1 MRMVEM
7 VEAARGLASST
18 HIDRLNI
25 LSIDWL
31 PGDDRVYLTYPSPAL
46 HDGVLLSSGL
56 MDWQVVGQPDPN
68 GVSVPVIPNPMGGEI
83 VAVESGNR
91 VRVAP
96 RYTDR
101 QIFNHLNSQMRMMS
115 TPDSGLFDP
124 YTWTERVKQHD
135 NSYYVPAD
143 ATDIMGI
150 ISVSVQRIGFSGS
163 YSILDWTFQAED
175 SRSVIRLHSWFGD
188 GLLSFTARRPFR
200 GATGIEDDVTGVC
213 GLTESMADI
222 PPLGAA
228 GMLLLSDEGRRLNPA
243 AQGDTRR
250 KEDIPATSLASQGR
264 ELLRERDR
272 RIADEAGAL
281 TRRFSIR
288 TSRLSFGSESWR

>member
-1 MRMVEM
+1 MRMIEM

-18 HIDRLNI
+18 ATDRLNI
-25 LSIDWL
+25 LSKDWL
-31 PGDDRVYLTYPSPAL
+31 PGDDRVYLTYPSAAL

-68 GVSVPVIPNPMGGEI
+68 GVSAKVLPNPMGGQPT
-83 VAVESGNR
+83 AVESGNR

-115 TPDSGLFDP
+115 APDAGLFDP
-124 YTWTERVKQHD
+124 YTWTVRVKQHD
-135 NSYYVPAD
+135 NTYLVPSD

-150 ISVSVQRIGFSGS
+150 VSISVQRIGFAGS
-163 YSILDWTFQAED
+163 FTILDWTFQAEGT
-175 SRSVIRLHSWFGD
+175 RSAIRLHSFFGD
-188 GLLSFTARRPFR
+188 GMLSFTARRPFR
-200 GATGIEDDVTGVC
+200 GATGTEDDVTGVC
-213 GLTESMADI
+213 GLTESMCDI
-222 PPLGAA
+222 PPLGTA
-228 GMLLLSDEGRRLNPA
+228 GMLLLSDEGRRNNPA

-250 KEDIPATSLASQGR
+250 REEIPPTSLASQGR

-281 TRRFSIR
+281 MRRFSTR
-288 TSRLSFGSESWR
+288 TTRLAYGSESWR